1 LDGLNGDLAT
11 LFCFETGALLL
22 LGAVGTWLK
31 LCLLVFVPS
40 ATWTPL
46 WPVCLTWCEPC
57 FLIHPCQM
65 NEPAMICWKQ
75 CPYSTQSKSSSE
87 YNVDNVIF
95 ISSDD
100 DHIDNVIFIS
110 SDDDDIDE
118 TKESTNVNHAE
129 KYGSYN

>member
-1 LDGLNGDLAT
+1 MDKNNDLIINFTRETHLNHV
-11 LFCFETGALLL
+11 EE
-22 LGAVGTWLK
+22 K
-31 LCLLVFVPS
+31 R
-40 ATWTPL
+40 
-46 WPVCLTWCEPC
+46 
-57 FLIHPCQM
+57 
-65 NEPAMICWKQ
+65 
-75 CPYSTQSKSSSE
+75 
-87 YNVDNVIF
+87 VDNVIF